1 MILVSHKSH
10 LYALKKGS
18 SVGEWQFPPKD
29 KNAYPVS
36 TESAQKINDQIDQ
49 FSLDASAK
57 SDLKRKV
64 ADLTVAGPTAGVL
77 KDAIDASGATEAE
90 KSSIKKSIDSALTFE
105 KDALNKPRALYGDTG
120 ISADGRTA
128 YVPTF
133 RGMLFALDTITG
145 HVLWVRDAGAEMVGG
160 VAVDGDTIYVGTK
173 ADRLFAINGK
183 TGERLWEFT
192 TRGEVWATPTVDDGT
207 IYATSLDGALYA
219 IDESGKQKW
228 VFTNVGSGIAA
239 RPVVVG
245 DAVYVGAFDNKL
257 YSVKKSDGS
266 LNWSFKASNWFW
278 AAPAVQDG
286 VVYAASLDGKVYAV
300 DASTG
305 EKKWAFDAGN
315 AVRAAP
321 VIAGDGLV
329 VGAKNGRLYKLDLA
343 TGQPVD
349 GSVEVDLGHKILA
362 NLTTDGDSTVYVVAS
377 TAVLYVLD
385 VSGALTAPGSY
396 PLPQ

>member
-1 MILVSHKSH
+1 MFHVKQLGSVGARLLAVAFLAALALFAAACGAPPGPVGWAGALPIKVDGQDMILVSHKSH

-105 KDALNKPRALYGDTG
+105 KDALNKLKALYGDTG

-133 RGMLFALDTITG
+133 RGMLFALDTTTG
-145 HVLWVRDAGAEMVGG
+145 HVRWVRDAGAEMVGG

-192 TRGEVWATPTVDDGT
+192 TRGEVWATPTVDGDT

-219 IDESGKQKW
+219 LDESGKQKW
-228 VFTNVGSGIAA
+228 VFTM
-239 RPVVVG
+239 R
-245 DAVYVGAFDNKL
+245 D
-257 YSVKKSDGS
+257 
-266 LNWSFKASNWFW
+266 
-278 AAPAVQDG
+278 
-286 VVYAASLDGKVYAV
+286 
-300 DASTG
+300 
-305 EKKWAFDAGN
+305 
-315 AVRAAP
+315 
-321 VIAGDGLV
+321 
-329 VGAKNGRLYKLDLA
+329 
-343 TGQPVD
+343 
-349 GSVEVDLGHKILA
+349 
-362 NLTTDGDSTVYVVAS
+362 
-377 TAVLYVLD
+377 
-385 VSGALTAPGSY
+385 PGS
-396 PLPQ
+396 PRVRSSSAMPSTSAPSTTSSTR